1 MDLKLRGKSALVSG
15 STKGIGFAVAAL
27 LAAEGAKVIINGRTQ
42 AAVDDAFDRI
52 RAMTPQANLDGFAG
66 DLSEPAPTAELVKRF
81 PAVDILVNNLG
92 IFERKAFEEIDDAE
106 WQRFFDINVMSGV
119 RLSRA
124 YLPGMKQRNWGR
136 VVFISSESGIQI
148 PDNMI
153 HYGMT
158 KTAQLAIS
166 RGLAETCVGT
176 AVTVNAVLPGPT
188 LSDGNK
194 SAIAKRAAGKPFA
207 EFEKE
212 FFEKVRP
219 SSLLKRY
226 ASVEE
231 VATMVAYVC
240 SPLSSATNGAALR
253 VDGGVVRACFG

>member
-1 MDLKLRGKSALVSG
+1 MDLQLKGKTALVSG
-15 STKGIGFAVAAL
+15 STKGIGFAVAKL
-27 LAAEGAKVIINGRTQ
+27 LAAEGAKVILNGRTE
-42 AAVDDAFDRI
+42 AAVADAKKQI
-52 RAMTPQANLDGFAG
+52 PGAEGCAG
-66 DLSEPAPTAELVKRF
+66 DLATAQGCAALAKRH
-81 PAVDILVNNLG
+81 PEVDILVNNLG
-92 IFERKAFEEIDDAE
+92 IFERKNFEDIDDAE

-119 RLSRA
+119 RLSRT
-124 YLPGMKQRNWGR
+124 YLPGMKRRGWGR
-136 VVFISSESGIQI
+136 VVFISSESALQI

-166 RGLAETCVGT
+166 RGLAETCAGT
-176 AVTVNAVLPGPT
+176 QVTVNAILPGPT

-194 SAIAKRAAGKPFA
+194 AAIAKRAPGRPFA
-207 EFEKE
+207 EVEKE

-226 ASVEE
+226 ATPEE
-231 VATMVAYVC
+231 VAGMVAYVC
-240 SPLSSATNGAALR
+240 SPLASATNGAALR

>member
-1 MDLKLRGKSALVSG
+1 MDLKLQDKSALISG
-15 STKGIGFAVAAL
+15 STKGIGFAIAAL
-27 LAAEGAKVIINGRTQ
+27 LAAEGAKVIVNGRTQ
-42 AAVDDAFDRI
+42 AAVKEALDRI
-52 RAMTPQANLDGFAG
+52 RAATPKAKLDGFAG
-66 DLSEPAPTAELVKRF
+66 DLAAAGPTTELVKRF

-106 WQRFFDINVMSGV
+106 WQRFFEINVMSGV
-119 RLSRA
+119 RLTRA
-124 YLPGMKQRNWGR
+124 YLQGMKQRNWGR

-158 KTAQLAIS
+158 KTAQLSIS

-176 AVTVNAVLPGPT
+176 NVTVNAVLPGPT

-194 SAIAKRAAGKPFA
+194 SAIAKRSAGKPFP

-226 ASVEE
+226 ATVEE

-253 VDGGVVRACFG
+253 VDGGVVRACF

>member
-1 MDLKLRGKSALVSG
+1 MDLQLKGKSALISG
-15 STKGIGFAVAAL
+15 STKGIGLAIAKL
-27 LAAEGAKVIINGRTQ
+27 LAAEGAKVILNGRTE
-42 AAVDDAFDRI
+42 AAVAEARRQI
-52 RAMTPQANLDGFAG
+52 PGAEGVAA
-66 DLSEPAPTAELVKRF
+66 DLATAQGCEAIAQRH
-81 PAVDILVNNLG
+81 PEVDILVNNLG
-92 IFERKAFEEIDDAE
+92 IFERKAFEDIGDDE

-124 YLPGMKQRNWGR
+124 YLPGMKRRGWGR
-136 VVFISSESGIQI
+136 IVFISSESALQI

-166 RGLAETCVGT
+166 RGLAETCAGT
-176 AVTVNAVLPGPT
+176 QVTVNTVMPGPT

-194 SAIAKRAAGKPFA
+194 AAIAKRAPGRPLA
-207 EFEKE
+207 EVEKE

-226 ASVEE
+226 ATPEE
-231 VATMVAYVC
+231 IATLVAYVC
-240 SPLSSATNGAALR
+240 SPLASATNGAALR
-253 VDGGVVRACFG
+253 ADGGVVRACFG

>member
-1 MDLKLRGKSALVSG
+1 MDLQLKGKSALISG
-15 STKGIGFAVAAL
+15 STKGIGLAIAKL
-27 LAAEGAKVIINGRTQ
+27 LAAEGAKVILNGRTE
-42 AAVDDAFDRI
+42 AAVAEARKQI
-52 RAMTPQANLDGFAG
+52 PGAEGVAA
-66 DLSEPAPTAELVKRF
+66 DLGTAQGCEAIAQRH

-92 IFERKAFEEIDDAE
+92 IFERKAFEDIGDED
-106 WQRFFDINVMSGV
+106 WQRFFDVNVMSGV
-119 RLSRA
+119 RLSRT
-124 YLPGMKQRNWGR
+124 YLPGMKRRGWGR
-136 VVFISSESGIQI
+136 VVFISSESALQI

-166 RGLAETCVGT
+166 RGLAETCAGT
-176 AVTVNAVLPGPT
+176 QVTVNTVMPGPT

-194 SAIAKRAAGKPFA
+194 AAIAKRAPGRPLA
-207 EFEKE
+207 EVEKE

-226 ASVEE
+226 ATPEE
-231 VATMVAYVC
+231 VASMVAYVC
-240 SPLSSATNGAALR
+240 SPLASATNGAALR